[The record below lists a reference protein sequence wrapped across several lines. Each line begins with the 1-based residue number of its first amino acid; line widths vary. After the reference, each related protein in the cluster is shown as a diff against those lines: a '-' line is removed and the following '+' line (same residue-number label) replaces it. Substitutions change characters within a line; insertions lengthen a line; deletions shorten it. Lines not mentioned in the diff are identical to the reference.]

1 MSNTI
6 PEGLDV
12 RNVRKKPLVIQSAT
26 ATTDNLDLIREW
38 IVGSGHHATRD
49 TDMVVIQTL
58 EGPFTVRAGDQV
70 MRGVQGEFYRHEG
83 GDYFTEI
90 YDDLGP
96 CAGDGA

>member
-1 MSNTI
+1 MTTAP

-12 RNVRKKPLVIQSAT
+12 RDVRKKPLVIQAVA
-26 ATTDNLDLIREW
+26 ATTDNLDLIRDW
-38 IVGSGHHATRD
+38 IVDSGHHATRD

-70 MRGVQGEFYRHEG
+70 LRGGQGEFYRHEG
-83 GDYFTEI
+83 GDYFQEM

-96 CAGDGA
+96 HTATA